1 MEKQTFLVSDE
12 SINTYGFKVLTSGID
27 TSQFEKNPI
36 MLYMHER
43 PDVIGRW
50 ENLRKDGDK
59 LYADAVFDTSD
70 PKAKLIADK
79 VKNGFLKSASIG
91 IEAEERKGDIVS
103 RSKLFEIS
111 IVDMG
116 SNQNALKLY
125 DKKEVFKLFYNLN
138 NQNMDLLQSL
148 IALLG
153 LQAGTSNEDV
163 LRKVEE
169 LTQLEKSQQNLQ
181 NKSKQELLTNS
192 VRLGKITADM
202 IPHFSKMLDSDF
214 ENTTQLLAKMPEKVD
229 LKKGIIT
236 PKSGGLSLSKENP
249 TDKPKSQWNLED
261 YRLHAPQE
269 LESNPELYQRL
280 VKETY
285 NN

>member
-1 MEKQTFLVSDE
+1 MEKVTFLVNDE
-12 SINTYGFKVLTSGID
+12 SLNSHGFRVLTSGID
-27 TSQFEKNPI
+27 TSRFEKNPI
-36 MLYMHER
+36 MLYMHEIGN
-43 PDVIGRW
+43 VIGRW

-59 LYADAVFDTSD
+59 LYADAVFDTND
-70 PKAKLIADK
+70 PQAKLIADK
-79 VKNGFLKSASIG
+79 VKNGFLKSTSLGLEIL
-91 IEAEERKGDIVS
+91 EKQGDVATKT
-103 RSKLFEIS
+103 KLFEIS

-116 SNQNALKLY
+116 SNENALKLY
-125 DKKEVFKLFYNLN
+125 NKKEVFKLFYNLN
-138 NQNMDLLQSL
+138 IQDMDLLQSL

-153 LQAGTSNEDV
+153 LKAEASNEDV
-163 LRKVEE
+163 LKKVEE
-169 LTQLEKSQQNLQ
+169 LTQLEISQQNLQ

-229 LKKGIIT
+229 LKKGLIT
-236 PKSGGLSLSKENP
+236 PKNNGLSLSKENP